1 MKTVIKYLISLIF
14 AIIIVMFIQ
23 TFIIRGAV
31 VQDQSMAPTLNEG
44 DRLIV
49 NKIKVTFNLLD
60 TGDIVMYKDNGRIHF
75 IRIIGKP
82 GQSIEIRNNKLYR
95 DDRVVQDK
103 YAKNR
108 DLNNVSLRN
117 MKHSDGDIIS
127 PKHYFVLND
136 NDSVKSDS
144 RRYGLIDKSN
154 IIGDVSV
161 KYYPFDAFTTDFK

>member
-1 MKTVIKYLISLIF
+1 
-14 AIIIVMFIQ
+14 MFIQ

-75 IRIIGKP
+75 SRIIGKP

-103 YAKNR
+103 YAK
-108 DLNNVSLRN
+108 
-117 MKHSDGDIIS
+117 IEI
-127 PKHYFVLND
+127 
-136 NDSVKSDS
+136 
-144 RRYGLIDKSN
+144 
-154 IIGDVSV
+154 
-161 KYYPFDAFTTDFK
+161 